1 MLDPLYAVIGWLL
14 SVFYSVVPSLGIAI
28 ILLTCT
34 VMLLLLPLTAK
45 QTRSMIAMQRIQ
57 PEVKRIQQQYKD
69 DRQKQNE
76 ALMRFYQENN
86 INPLA
91 GCLPM
96 IVQMP
101 IFIALFG
108 VLRNIQDH
116 VPTSGRLGDLYN
128 DICRGAASAAQ
139 CAPKGIYFLGMDL
152 TTSPHDAG
160 TVTSGFIERVPYV
173 LAVVVVVVLGWYQMW
188 QTQRRQ
194 QRSGAM
200 QDNPVAKQMQVM
212 SRVFPLLF
220 GWFAWIASSGLVV
233 YFATSSL
240 WRIGQQH
247 LVLNKYYEEAA
258 AEKAAGRGGRAANPA
273 ASPGATGGPGSHNG
287 SSGERD
293 GARSGPSPHA
303 SRKKRKRRR

>member
-1 MLDPLYAVIGWLL
+1 MLDPLYAAIGWLL
-14 SVFYSVVPSLGIAI
+14 SVFYSIIPSLGIAI

-57 PEVKRIQQQYKD
+57 PEIKKIQQQYKD

-96 IVQMP
+96 LVQMP

-116 VPTSGRLGDLYN
+116 VPTTGRLGDLYR
-128 DICRGAASAAQ
+128 DICHGVAASA
-139 CAPKGIYFLGMDL
+139 CTPKGIYFLGMDL
-152 TTSPHDAG
+152 TTSPADSAG
-160 TVTSGFIERVPYV
+160 VTDGFIERIPYL
-173 LAVVVVVVLGWYQMW
+173 LAVALVVVLGWYQMW

-194 QRSGAM
+194 QRSGTM
-200 QDNPVAKQMQVM
+200 QNNPVAKQMQVM
-212 SRVFPLLF
+212 TRVFPLLF

-247 LVLNKYYEEAA
+247 LVLNRYYDEAA
-258 AEKAAGRGGRAANPA
+258 AEKAGERGAPGTKAPPRPEAAPA
-273 ASPGATGGPGSHNG
+273 AGSDNGTRDAGSP
-287 SSGERD
+287 
-293 GARSGPSPHA
+293 ARSGPSPHA